1 MSVGSILNKK
11 KSKTTLELEDSSSA
25 DDLGP
30 ISQDE
35 DKNISQVKNNE
46 PAIGLLL
53 LDNEEI
59 ISRALSNSR
68 LLSKNGIKPR
78 IYAGVGFGAVVAT
91 ALAFNMSADEIEW
104 ELFALERK
112 GITDRNEKA
121 KHLLK
126 KHLEKDLSQSFHVLM
141 MPSQKGIWVSRGLVK
156 EFIDFHLDSSGKR
169 KWPTSEIKNKI
180 GADIV
185 IEINPSKPAIE
196 ITSLKESIE
205 NWKNQG
211 LKQ

>member
-11 KSKTTLELEDSSSA
+11 RDKTKLELEESA
-25 DDLGP
+25 PTNDLGP
-30 ISQDE
+30 LPQNA
-35 DKNISQVKNNE
+35 DKDFTKNKNNE
-46 PAIGLLL
+46 PAIGVLLI
-53 LDNEEI
+53 DDEQI
-59 ISRALSNSR
+59 ISRALSTSR
-68 LLSKNGIKPR
+68 LLSKNGVNPR
-78 IYAGVGFGAVVAT
+78 IYAGVGFGAIVAT

-121 KHLLK
+121 KQLLK
-126 KHLEKDLSQSFHVLM
+126 KIWEKDLSQSFHVLI
-141 MPSQKGIWVSRGLVK
+141 MPSQKGLWVSRGSVK
-156 EFIDFHLDSSGKR
+156 DFILFHLESSGKR
-169 KWPTSEIKNKI
+169 KWPTGEIKNKI

-185 IEINPSKPAIE
+185 VEINPTKPALE
-196 ITSLKESIE
+196 IVSLKENIE